1 MSSETFYPY
10 RTAPESITLTVEMS
24 DPDVRKRA
32 EGFWDATNSLI
43 DEIKV
48 GVTFDLA
55 DGLLETVLPAAETS
69 RPPVA
74 MLVTGTSVEAR
85 RRQAWTFDW
94 AEATAKAVELVLK
107 RSEWVGTVAIQAIM
121 VRTRDCSRPEDG
133 YAVAASS
140 RLAWSVVEKVAFDE
154 PPELPPGGRLEI
166 KWVKFSE
173 ANEWLRLSR
182 NHLFALEYAELP
194 RLLLNEDVQS
204 AKVILHSAGTR
215 GRRPRIRDATFMQIA
230 HQAWSSLLATS
241 LNELGGAVRD
251 DSTAVS
257 ASLFNEITEWRAE
270 VLRDWARLLY
280 PEAGDQDTAVTMLIE
295 QVRAPG
301 MEDLL
306 VRRLPYAISQRLETW
321 KGFAGLAREF
331 GIAMPEEVPSTDVD

>member
-1 MSSETFYPY
+1 
-10 RTAPESITLTVEMS
+10 
-24 DPDVRKRA
+24 
-32 EGFWDATNSLI
+32 
-43 DEIKV
+43 
-48 GVTFDLA
+48 
-55 DGLLETVLPAAETS
+55 
-69 RPPVA
+69 
-74 MLVTGTSVEAR
+74 
-85 RRQAWTFDW
+85 
-94 AEATAKAVELVLK
+94 
-107 RSEWVGTVAIQAIM
+107 
-121 VRTRDCSRPEDG
+121 
-133 YAVAASS
+133 
-140 RLAWSVVEKVAFDE
+140 
-154 PPELPPGGRLEI
+154 
-166 KWVKFSE
+166 VKFSE
-173 ANEWLRLSR
+173 GNEWLRRSR
-182 NHLFALEYAELP
+182 SHLFALEYAELP

-251 DSTAVS
+251 DSTADS